1 METEALVSP
10 HGLVL
15 KVILFDD
22 LVANPELVV
31 GQLLDL
37 MGIPREHLS
46 TALKALRRDSQKGI
60 FGQRKE
66 KAAISE
72 TESDR
77 IEVMLRRDL
86 HSPVGLNAT
95 QEEFKRLILGLP

>member
-1 METEALVSP
+1 MVTEALVSP
-10 HGLVL
+10 HCLVF

-46 TALKALRRDSQKGI
+46 TALRALRRDSQKGI
-60 FGQRKE
+60 FGRRKE
-66 KAAISE
+66 KAAIGE

-86 HSPVGLNAT
+86 HSPVGLTTT